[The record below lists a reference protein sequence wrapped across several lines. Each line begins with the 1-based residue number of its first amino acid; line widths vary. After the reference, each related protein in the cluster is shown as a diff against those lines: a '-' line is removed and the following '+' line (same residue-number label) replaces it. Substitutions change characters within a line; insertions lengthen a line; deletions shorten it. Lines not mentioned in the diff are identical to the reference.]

1 VRPLLVVGDLLLD
14 RDLEGTVERV
24 APDAP
29 VPVVREPEEHL
40 RPGGAGLAALLA
52 ARRGRKVTLLT
63 AVGRGEAGAAAR
75 GALEAAGVAVLD
87 LGLDGPTPEKI
98 RVKGGGQVLVRVD
111 RGDEPSPVGAATGA
125 ARELIAGAA
134 AVLVADYGRGVAAEP
149 GLRGAL
155 AALPAEVPLVWDPH
169 PKGPDPVPG
178 ALVVTPNR
186 AEARSLVPE
195 VAGDGPAA
203 TAQRA
208 RVLAERWTAVN
219 VCVTLGADG
228 ALVVGGTGAPLAVPV
243 ERAERGDPCGAGDA
257 FAAALAGALAD
268 GALPSEGV
276 RRACAAAAAW
286 VAGPHDAA
294 APEAPAP
301 VAGEEAFALAARVR
315 AQGGT
320 VVATGGCFD
329 LVHAGHVRV
338 LEQARALGDCLV
350 VCLNSDASVRRLKGP
365 DRPVV
370 GEEDRVALL
379 RSLACVDAVA
389 VFGEDTPEA
398 VLAELRP
405 ELWVKGGD
413 YRVSDLP
420 EAKLLESWGGQAVVL
435 PYVPGRS
442 TTSIIERVR
451 A

>member
-1 VRPLLVVGDLLLD
+1 
-14 RDLEGTVERV
+14 
-24 APDAP
+24 
-29 VPVVREPEEHL
+29 
-40 RPGGAGLAALLA
+40 
-52 ARRGRKVTLLT
+52 
-63 AVGRGEAGAAAR
+63 
-75 GALEAAGVAVLD
+75 
-87 LGLDGPTPEKI
+87 
-98 RVKGGGQVLVRVD
+98 
-111 RGDEPSPVGAATGA
+111 
-125 ARELIAGAA
+125 
-134 AVLVADYGRGVAAEP
+134 
-149 GLRGAL
+149 
-155 AALPAEVPLVWDPH
+155 VWDPH
-169 PKGPDPVPG
+169 PKGPEPVPG

-186 AEARSLVPE
+186 AEARALVPE
-195 VAGDGPAA
+195 VEGDGPAA
-203 TAQRA
+203 TAARA
-208 RVLAERWTAVN
+208 RALAERWGAVN

-228 ALVVGGTGAPLAVPV
+228 ALVVGGSGAPLAVPV

-286 VAGPHDAA
+286 VAGPHEAT
-294 APEAPAP
+294 APEAPEP
-301 VAGEEAFALAARVR
+301 TTGEEAVALAARVR

-389 VFGEDTPEA
+389 VFAEDTPET
-398 VLAELRP
+398 VLAELKP
-405 ELWVKGGD
+405 DLWVKGGD

-420 EAKLLESWGGQAVVL
+420 EAQLLESWGGQAVVL
-435 PYVPGRS
+435 PYVAGKS